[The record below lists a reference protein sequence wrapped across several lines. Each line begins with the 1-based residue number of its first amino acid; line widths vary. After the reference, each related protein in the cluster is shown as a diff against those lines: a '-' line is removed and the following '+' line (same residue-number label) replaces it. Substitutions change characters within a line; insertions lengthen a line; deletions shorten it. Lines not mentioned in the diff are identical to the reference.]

1 MKFECRFEDNSKYF
15 HFIIVKVVMLLQSI
29 SVVIAFIGTLRYE
42 RQDMYDLERPLNPV
56 GPMPKTMN
64 YGLME

>member
-42 RQDMYDLERPLNPV
+42 RQDMYDLERAIKSGRANAENLELGV
-56 GPMPKTMN
+56 
-64 YGLME
+64 E

>member
-15 HFIIVKVVMLLQSI
+15 HFIIVKVVMSI

-42 RQDMYDLERPLNPV
+42 RQDMYDLERAIKSGRANAENLELGV
-56 GPMPKTMN
+56 
-64 YGLME
+64 E